1 VSPRVSRARL
11 PVRVGTM
18 KRILPP
24 MSRRLVRARL
34 RLAVAA
40 SVVAVLVG
48 ACGGTPGAGDSPT
61 GVVKTALDRMTAKQ
75 LDQLP
80 ELACA
85 AQRDR
90 ITEEFDLTGG
100 MAGLL
105 LPGLDPKALLEA
117 VEFDVSKVV
126 LTEGA
131 VSGDSA
137 EVRMTGT
144 MGIEF
149 DTATMR
155 EVLRPVLENQGLPSD
170 DASIDAMLGGL
181 DAMAQNV
188 PVDET
193 VQVVRED
200 GAWKICDA
208 TFVG

>member
-1 VSPRVSRARL
+1 V
-11 PVRVGTM
+11 
-18 KRILPP
+18 
-24 MSRRLVRARL
+24 
-34 RLAVAA
+34 LAV
-40 SVVAVLVG
+40 VPFIVAVLVA

-61 GVVKTALDRMTAKQ
+61 GVVKTALDRVAAKQ
-75 LDQLP
+75 VDKLP

-90 ITEEFDLTGG
+90 ITEAFDLTGG

-105 LPGLDPKALLEA
+105 PGLDAKALLEA
-117 VEFDVSKVV
+117 VTFDVSKVV
-126 LTEGA
+126 LTEGT
-131 VSGDSA
+131 VSGDTA
-137 EVRMTGT
+137 EVRVTGT

-149 DTATMR
+149 DAATMR
-155 EVLRPVLENQGLPSD
+155 EVLRPVLEEQGLPSD

-181 DAMAQNV
+181 EAMAQNV

>member
-1 VSPRVSRARL
+1 MPPCVSRARL
-11 PVRVGTM
+11 PVRGGTM

-34 RLAVAA
+34 RLVVAA
-40 SVVAVLVG
+40 FVVSVLAG

-61 GVVKTALDRMTAKQ
+61 GVVRTALDRMAAKQ
-75 LDQLP
+75 VDQLP

-90 ITEEFDLTGG
+90 ITEAFDLTGG

-105 LPGLDPKALLEA
+105 PGLDPKALLDA
-117 VEFDVSKVV
+117 VAFDVSKVV
-126 LTEGA
+126 LTEGT
-131 VSGDSA
+131 VSGDTA

-149 DTATMR
+149 DAATMR
-155 EVLRPVLENQGLPSD
+155 EVLRPVLEGQGLPSD
-170 DASIDAMLGGL
+170 DASIDAMVGGL
-181 DAMAQNV
+181 EAMAQNV

-193 VQVVRED
+193 VKVVRED